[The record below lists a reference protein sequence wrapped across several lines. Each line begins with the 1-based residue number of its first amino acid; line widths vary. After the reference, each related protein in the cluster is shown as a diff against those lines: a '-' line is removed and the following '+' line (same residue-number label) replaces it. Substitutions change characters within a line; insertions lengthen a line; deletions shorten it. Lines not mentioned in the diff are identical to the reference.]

1 MTFTKAQTADKK
13 YKRTVHDAM
22 TTGRYLYPILYELYK
37 IFFNNPA
44 SSAAVE

>member
-22 TTGRYLYPILYELYK
+22 TTGRYLYELYK